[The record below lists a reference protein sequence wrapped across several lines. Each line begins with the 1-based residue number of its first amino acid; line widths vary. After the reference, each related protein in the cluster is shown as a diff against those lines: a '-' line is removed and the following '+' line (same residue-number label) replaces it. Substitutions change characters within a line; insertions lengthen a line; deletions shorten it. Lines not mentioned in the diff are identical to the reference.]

1 MIVTEII
8 HHLVDIFCKCNVLS
22 GNDHYGICMLC
33 KNLCISNHS
42 RWWGIDNDVIHNLT
56 KVLGVVLNG
65 VMTFQSIADSPVG
78 DHYSRYSRYGR
89 YGRYGKYTNNKE
101 V

>member
-1 MIVTEII
+1 MM
-8 HHLVDIFCKCNVLS
+8 DDFR
-22 GNDHYGICMLC
+22 D
-33 KNLCISNHS
+33 NH
-42 RWWGIDNDVIHNLT
+42 T